1 MSEFIFFYGTLT
13 AFFSLVPA
21 APNPPKPPK
30 APPLVSPF
38 FAAAAFSAISLLNA
52 IRVSLVYSSFL
63 QESNNRP
70 QWCVIHQWLHC
81 LPMCCPFYDWATS
94 HKNMSS
100 GIFDQVRFDWQDSN
114 QPAQLQKLA
123 RILNLDIA
131 SIHIILSKQWTIK
144 VLIRLQGCA
153 DWSVPLLF
161 AYGIR
166 PAKQCCKVPDIH
178 YIYWNLNKLSHVTRK
193 PVYGVC
199 NQVRLKLASSATEA
213 S

>member
-1 MSEFIFFYGTLT
+1 MFTIKPSEIILFGQADRNKQCRPRSDSLWRSTLIRVYTVCHSVCIFWMHYPMIKLHYSNLRIISAIFLRCLNLFFFYGTLT

-81 LPMCCPFYDWATS
+81 LP
-94 HKNMSS
+94 NMSS
-100 GIFDQVRFDWQDSN
+100 EIFDQVRVDW
-114 QPAQLQKLA
+114 
-123 RILNLDIA
+123 
-131 SIHIILSKQWTIK
+131 
-144 VLIRLQGCA
+144 
-153 DWSVPLLF
+153 
-161 AYGIR
+161 
-166 PAKQCCKVPDIH
+166 
-178 YIYWNLNKLSHVTRK
+178 
-193 PVYGVC
+193 
-199 NQVRLKLASSATEA
+199 
-213 S
+213 